1 MFDPTLVDLPIV
13 SSGKTLL
20 QKKLTLRRV
29 FKVKEYAKS
38 KYAKT
43 SKGIQVSNI
52 AYNEDFWSDVE
63 VEITFLNHS

>member
-13 SSGKTLL
+13 SYCKTLL

-43 SKGIQVSNI
+43 STIVE
-52 AYNEDFWSDVE
+52 NEKLMTKKMTKFR
-63 VEITFLNHS
+63 L